1 MDIQRLKGTFQVTR
15 QYARFKIHHQNFQEE
30 SDGEE
35 GGNGVQDPVNSEP
48 VLEPVQRCHCSRN
61 QPLHPLVH

>member
-1 MDIQRLKGTFQVTR
+1 M
-15 QYARFKIHHQNFQEE
+15 HHQNFQEE

-48 VLEPVQRCHCSRN
+48 VLKPVQRCCCHIGESIVFI
-61 QPLHPLVH
+61 H

>member
-1 MDIQRLKGTFQVTR
+1 MGTFQVTR
-15 QYARFKIHHQNFQEE
+15 PYARFKIHHQNFQEE

-48 VLEPVQRCHCSRN
+48 VLEPVQHCCCS
-61 QPLHPLVH
+61 